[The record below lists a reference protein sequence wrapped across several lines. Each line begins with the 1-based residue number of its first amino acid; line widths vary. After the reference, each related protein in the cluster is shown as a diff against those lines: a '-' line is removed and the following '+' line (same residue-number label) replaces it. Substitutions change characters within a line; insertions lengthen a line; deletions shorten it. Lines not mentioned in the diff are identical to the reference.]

1 MSSQCCDASRGN
13 ITCYI
18 LYISIAI
25 RIQSL
30 RAYVCSFFLIS
41 YFISIPNIYSTEM
54 RTEFVFSLK
63 NFVLFFVVSSWKIN
77 TDRTEI
83 WYFLVIKIYL
93 LALSSQ
99 CISESNKLYHWVLFS
114 EPISLNILSRLLFQF
129 FLSLRI
135 LGRIFF
141 FFFLIVDFDYFLL
154 FALYTLCR
162 RLNIDGTKKDC
173 TLSTEPLLTWNI
185 DGIAK
190 LFLQFQMDTFDR
202 YRWCWSENSTTS
214 TNSCMS
220 SCENRW

>member
-1 MSSQCCDASRGN
+1 MSFQCCDASRGD

-30 RAYVCSFFLIS
+30 RAYVCSFFS
-41 YFISIPNIYSTEM
+41 HFVFHFISISNIYSTEM
-54 RTEFVFSLK
+54 RTEFFFRWQTLCF
-63 NFVLFFVVSSWKIN
+63 FVVVSSWKIN

-114 EPISLNILSRLLFQF
+114 ESISLNILSCLLFQF
-129 FLSLRI
+129 FFSQRI
-135 LGRIFF
+135 LGRD
-141 FFFLIVDFDYFLL
+141 FFLVVDFDYFLL

-185 DGIAK
+185 DGIA
-190 LFLQFQMDTFDR
+190 
-202 YRWCWSENSTTS
+202 
-214 TNSCMS
+214 
-220 SCENRW
+220 